1 LPTQM
6 TEEDLAPSSDIVTYE
21 DAALPGLRI
30 ELLTLERN
38 IQDLDNTK
46 AEYLSMIHAF
56 NEECD
61 RRLGELI
68 KKLVKLREERLFMF
82 KPKLPDSSNDDT
94 YEKSKNASESF
105 RKQHKEIFR
114 EPIAELS
121 AKDRAEIRKNYRQ
134 AGRLCHPDTVGDG
147 KKKKAEEVFKTL
159 STAYAK
165 GDKEAVK
172 KILKALQSG
181 ECLASNFEVINDK
194 ALLKKKIENSKAKKK
209 RLENELKNI
218 KTDKIFQLLSHIDD
232 WDEYF
237 EHKKEALESQIHL
250 LLIRSAIG
258 DPERISFY

>member
-1 LPTQM
+1 M
-6 TEEDLAPSSDIVTYE
+6 IEEDLAPSSDIVTCE

-38 IQDLDNTK
+38 IQELGNAK
-46 AEYLSMIHAF
+46 AEYLSMIHTF
-56 NEECD
+56 NEECN

-82 KPKLPDSSNDDT
+82 EPKSPDSSNDDA
-94 YEKSKNASESF
+94 YEKSTNASESF
-105 RKQHKEIFR
+105 GKQHEEIFR
-114 EPIAELS
+114 EPLAGLT

-134 AGRLCHPDTVGDG
+134 AGRLCHPDTVGEG
-147 KKKKAEEVFKTL
+147 KKKKAEEIFKTL

-165 GDKEAVK
+165 GDQEAVK
-172 KILKALQSG
+172 KILEALQNG
-181 ECLASNFEVINDK
+181 ECLASNFEVMNDK
-194 ALLKKKIENSKAKKK
+194 ALLKKKIDSLKTEKVHI
-209 RLENELKNI
+209 ENELERIEK
-218 KTDKIFQLLSHIDD
+218 DKIFQLLSHIND

-237 EHKKEALESQIHL
+237 ERKKEELESQIHL